1 LRNFS
6 GKIGNISLKNI
17 WGVSVKKFNPNKN
30 IIITLILVI
39 VVVTIISVTAAQRS
53 GKGQA
58 NMVQSAVNDGVGL
71 VDRVIS
77 FPAKVVENGLSSI
90 SNLMNTYKENENL
103 KEKIDQYD
111 DLALQNKNYEKEIE
125 SLKNELN
132 LNETLGDYEK
142 VSANVITRSPDTWQ
156 DILIIDRGSNDGIK
170 ADMAVMAQ
178 KGLVGRVIEVSATT
192 SKVELLT
199 SKNVNSNHFPV
210 KISSGDQDSYGL
222 LKNYDDKSNALIV
235 SQLTGDAEVKEGDIV
250 QTSGLGGNSPK
261 NLAVGTVIKVKPD
274 KYGLDREVYVKPYA
288 DMYGISVVTVVKRL
302 AGES

>member
-1 LRNFS
+1 
-6 GKIGNISLKNI
+6 
-17 WGVSVKKFNPNKN
+17 VKKFNPNKN

-53 GKGQA
+53 GKGQV
-58 NMVQSAVNDGVGL
+58 NIVQSAVNDSVGL